1 MASRKVDLAVAEAPC
16 RLDCGGTVDI
26 APLAAGLSRL
36 RPATLNIALR
46 LRTKVR
52 ARRTDGGG
60 IRVESAGFGAG
71 GGEGGLDYNHPLGFF
86 FLAADYFGLDNV
98 SLTIES
104 ASPPR
109 SALGGSSA
117 ALTAAVAAL
126 ARLAGRRLARWEVAR
141 VAFTIEQAL
150 FSVPCGRQDH
160 LAAAYGGV
168 NLWSWKPGQ
177 GRGYSRRRLTDAR
190 AAVALEKRLLVVYP
204 GQTHSSADVNG
215 TWVRG
220 FISGQSRPVWVEIVR
235 ATRDLAEA
243 IEQGRWDKAAVA
255 LRRETE
261 LRRGLTP
268 EVLTETGERLV
279 RAAEELG
286 LGARFTGA
294 GGGGCLYALGPKTG
308 VDDLRPVWREM
319 VDQLPGAMFLPS
331 RIDRQGLRVTAG
343 R

>member
-1 MASRKVDLAVAEAPC
+1 MASRKVSLAVAEAPC

-36 RPATLNIALR
+36 KPATLNIALR

-52 ARRTDGGG
+52 AERTDGGG
-60 IRVESAGFGAG
+60 VRVESIGFGAG
-71 GGEGGLDYNHPLGFF
+71 GGEGVLDYTHPLGFF
-86 FLAADYFGLDNV
+86 FLAADYFGLSNV

-104 ASPPR
+104 ASPPQ
-109 SALGGSSA
+109 SALGGSSS

-141 VAFTIEQAL
+141 AAFTIEQAL
-150 FSVPCGRQDH
+150 FPVPCGRQDH

-168 NLWSWKPGQ
+168 NLWTWKPGY
-177 GRGYSRRRLTDAR
+177 GRSYSRRRLTDAR
-190 AAVALEKRLLVVYP
+190 ATVALEKRLLVAYP

-220 FISGQSRPVWVEIVR
+220 FISDQSRPVWVEIVK
-235 ATRDLAEA
+235 ATRELAEA
-243 IEQGRWDKAAVA
+243 IEQGRWDKAAAA

-268 EVLTETGERLV
+268 EVLTEAGARLV
-279 RAAEELG
+279 GAAEDLG

-294 GGGGCLYALGPKTG
+294 GGGGCLYALGPKSG
-308 VDDLRPVWREM
+308 VDALRPIWRGII
-319 VDQLPGAMFLPS
+319 DQLPGAAFLPG
-331 RIDRQGLRVTAG
+331 RIDRQGLRVTVD